1 MPTEHDCIEKEKSEM
16 DDFCWLGVFTI
27 VTKEKKKPKTSE
39 GWVHS
44 ALGEGRKPQEKFS
57 KMVGLALSFFFNKTK
72 HSRNLEMFPSK
83 SPTIPF
89 FNIKGMKG
97 VDIKAPVQNNN
108 HFILSPWV
116 GHYAIFK

>member
-1 MPTEHDCIEKEKSEM
+1 M

-44 ALGEGRKPQEKFS
+44 ELGEGRKPQEKFS
-57 KMVGLALSFFFNKTK
+57 KMGTDFVFFFNKTK

-89 FNIKGMKG
+89 FNIKGMRG
-97 VDIKAPVQNNN
+97 VQNNN
-108 HFILSPWV
+108 RFILSLWV